1 VLGLDHVEGLAETHP
16 KVFASL
22 NRRFIQDNPLRNST
36 LYLSFE
42 TLPYKQTSDDSY
54 VIQDPTGQASV
65 PGVYII
71 HNPVTNK
78 FWVGESQNVY
88 ERIRRHCTELRSQS
102 HPNPPMLDEFKQCGT
117 QFQFYYY
124 KDGNLLDRNTRVLYE
139 SEIQRMVC
147 LVGSTA
153 LYNLKLEDP
162 SQHFA
167 PQRSGGAN
175 SVLRKEPGVLQ
186 VFCTQTGKVYYCQ
199 SRNLSQKGTQIRNK
213 LKNKTTLN
221 AELIKDWSTYGA
233 LCFIFSIV
241 LSGPDYSSEEVR
253 EQKVKD
259 LVNRVGVEN
268 IYNTGERDN
277 KAKKVQKLNPDG
289 TMTVYASVSEAS
301 IQENINIKTLRKKV
315 QNNAD
320 GFSFVSPDS

>member
-1 VLGLDHVEGLAETHP
+1 M
-16 KVFASL
+16 
-22 NRRFIQDNPLRNST
+22 
-36 LYLSFE
+36 
-42 TLPYKQTSDDSY
+42 
-54 VIQDPTGQASV
+54 
-65 PGVYII
+65 
-71 HNPVTNK
+71 
-78 FWVGESQNVY
+78 GESQNVY

-102 HPNPPMLDEFKQCGT
+102 HPNPPMLDEYKQYGA

-153 LYNLKLEDP
+153 LYNLKVEDP
-162 SQHFA
+162 SQQFA

-221 AELIKDWSTYGA
+221 TELIKDWSTYGA
-233 LCFIFSIV
+233 SCFTFSIV
-241 LSGPDYSSEEVR
+241 VSGPDYSSEEVR
-253 EQKVKD
+253 EQTVKD
-259 LVNRVGVEN
+259 LVNRVGVGN
-268 IYNTGERDN
+268 TYNTGERDT
-277 KAKKVQKLNPDG
+277 KAKAVQKLNPDG
-289 TMTVYASVSEAS
+289 TITVYASVSEAS
-301 IQENINIKTLRKKV
+301 IQENMNIKTLRKKI